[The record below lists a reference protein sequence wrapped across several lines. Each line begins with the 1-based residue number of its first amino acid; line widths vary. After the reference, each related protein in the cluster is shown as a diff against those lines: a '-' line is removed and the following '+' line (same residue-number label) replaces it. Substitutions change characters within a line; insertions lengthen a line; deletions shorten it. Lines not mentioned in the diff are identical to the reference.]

1 MAITNPNG
9 TYEGAV
15 YDPGERNAATLT
27 ITGSD
32 TQTGKITKAEMAYYG
47 LNFNVTG
54 TFTDQLFTLRA
65 QAKSGDSILNM
76 SLKSS
81 DNYQNLNGKVT
92 VERGGPNVGKT
103 YDMTFKKSS

>member
-1 MAITNPNG
+1 MALTSPNG

-15 YDPGERNAATLT
+15 YDPGERNAATLK

-32 TQTGKITKAEMAYYG
+32 TQAGKITKAEMAYYG

-54 TFTDQLFTLRA
+54 TFTAQGFKLRA
-65 QAKSGDSILNM
+65 QAKTGDSILNITL
-76 SLKSS
+76 SSS
-81 DNYQNLNGKVT
+81 DSYQNLDGKVT

-103 YDMTFKKSS
+103 YDMTFQRQ

>member
-1 MAITNPNG
+1 MALTNPNG

-15 YDPGERNAATLT
+15 YDPGERNAATLK

-47 LNFNVTG
+47 LTFNVTG
-54 TFTDQLFTLRA
+54 TFTAQSFTLRA
-65 QAKSGDSILNM
+65 QARTGDSILTINLN
-76 SLKSS
+76 SPN
-81 DNYQNLNGKVT
+81 NYQQLDGKVF

-103 YDMTFKKSS
+103 YDMTFKKA